1 MREGHLFIAKITH
14 RLVYFSLIMLPTT
27 GLLIAG
33 MLAADIPGMQAAIA
47 LHEFSAFLSYVTIG
61 LHVGASLYSRYKG
74 EGIWNAMVPVFK
86 EKGKNESALVIK
98 LEVIEDKIYSF
109 IENKIISK

>member
-1 MREGHLFIAKITH
+1 
-14 RLVYFSLIMLPTT
+14 
-27 GLLIAG
+27 
-33 MLAADIPGMQAAIA
+33 MQAAIA
-47 LHEFSAFLSYVTIG
+47 LHEFSAFLSYVSIA

-74 EGIWNAMVPVFK
+74 EGIWNALVPVFK